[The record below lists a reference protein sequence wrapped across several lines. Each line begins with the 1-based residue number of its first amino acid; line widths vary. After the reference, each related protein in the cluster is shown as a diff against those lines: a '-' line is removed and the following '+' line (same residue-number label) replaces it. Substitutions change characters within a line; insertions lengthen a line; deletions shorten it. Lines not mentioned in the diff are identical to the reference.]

1 MLSTI
6 FDYDLKHLCFQDEPS
21 GPPSPQLDQQRML
34 RNVLLKAV
42 ENLRRSQNREQG
54 KEVGEKQQE
63 EELQLPKT
71 NQRVDEME
79 ANCDNAEERIE
90 STKSISKKNSTNP
103 SSQQEDSPEK
113 ATKGKKHFVIK
124 KVFIQFIRL
133 FLYICKH
140 LFLI

>member
-1 MLSTI
+1 
-6 FDYDLKHLCFQDEPS
+6 
-21 GPPSPQLDQQRML
+21 ML

-133 FLYICKH
+133 LI
-140 LFLI
+140 LFLSISF

>member
-1 MLSTI
+1 
-6 FDYDLKHLCFQDEPS
+6 
-21 GPPSPQLDQQRML
+21 ML

-79 ANCDNAEERIE
+79 ANCDKAEERIE
-90 STKSISKKNSTNP
+90 RRASEENATAQDENNQKSKLGSPSIS
-103 SSQQEDSPEK
+103 SSILQQLVKSKSKYPRK
-113 ATKGKKHFVIK
+113 YTF
-124 KVFIQFIRL
+124 
-133 FLYICKH
+133 
-140 LFLI
+140 